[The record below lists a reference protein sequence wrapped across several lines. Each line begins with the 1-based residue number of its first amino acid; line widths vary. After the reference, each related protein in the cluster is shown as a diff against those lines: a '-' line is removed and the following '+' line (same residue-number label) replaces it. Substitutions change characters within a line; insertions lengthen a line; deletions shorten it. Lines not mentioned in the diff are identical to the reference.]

1 MSESII
7 LFSHFGYS
15 SYLEYSLKCARK
27 TNPEARLILLGD
39 EHNADVAKRNDW
51 EHYLFRD
58 YSSKSHTRFDQSFKH
73 VQGKKHNHVKNDVDW
88 LRYVFERWFF
98 IDGFLRCEKIDRFW
112 HFDSDTMILKN
123 LHTFDASLMGY
134 DYSVQCNGTCL
145 NGIVSRDVVT
155 EFCEHICHLFE
166 DDDFLSAQQQEFDSV
181 SPGYAFTEMRAFS
194 NYMSTSSRLGLHLL
208 AYSTDQVFDDCICQ
222 SHGFEMT
229 QLPSGQSVKALF
241 SRNGKIFSIRNRNE
255 IEFISLNLSWV
266 PVYAFK
272 WTLDALNGSNSKIE
286 NADCPVKE
294 RMKGYLRKMKK
305 FTF

>member
-7 LFSHFGYS
+7 LFSHYGYS

-39 EHNADVAKRNDW
+39 EYNADVAKRNNW

-58 YSSKSHTRFDQSFKH
+58 FSSRSQARFDQSFKH
-73 VQGKKHNHVKNDVDW
+73 VQGRKHNHIKNGVDW

-98 IDGFLRCEKIDRFW
+98 IDGFMKREKINRLW

-123 LHTFDASLMGY
+123 LQAFDASLLEY
-134 DYSVQCNGTCL
+134 DFSVQCNGTCL
-145 NGIVSRDVVT
+145 NGIVSRDVVS

-166 DDDFLSAQQQEFDSV
+166 DDDFLLAQQQEFDTV

-194 NYMSTSSRLGLHLL
+194 NYMESTSHRGIHLL
-208 AYSTDQVFDDCICQ
+208 AYSTDQIFDDCICQ

-229 QLPSGQSVKALF
+229 NLPSGQHVKAIY
-241 SRNGKIFSIRNRNE
+241 SRDGKIFGIRNQTI

-266 PVYAFK
+266 PDYVFQ
-272 WTLDALNGSNSKIE
+272 WMLDVLNGSNSKIE
-286 NADCPVKE
+286 NANCPVKE
-294 RMKGYLRKMKK
+294 RMKGYLRRMKR
-305 FTF
+305 FTI